1 MEGAASV
8 ATAWNTPASDALTF
22 ESTSPQPASSS
33 LDAPPYRVRFG
44 SEAATRPYLR
54 RVRFSNRPVGV
65 KRFQTI
71 HRSSVDVSRG
81 LALLRN
87 RHKGPSIMGF
97 EDEVEQSLPRPCH
110 QTDDRSKRTHELT
123 SSIVPRGTSFHRS
136 VELEFLLSHSILHGP
151 HAAATSRV
159 QRNSVPS
166 TQMRCMITA
175 NRRAS
180 ATIASLIG
188 RLGSSAFRLSTVPVS
203 MSLAG
208 SRFSSESAQGPFHH
222 GVRGRG
228 GTIFTAALP
237 SNRRQIQ
244 ADTRTHLIHRPAR
257 DIIPPLGGARV
268 PPIAFDPAR
277 SSCRCDVSGPAELG
291 AVNPDAVHDHG
302 QPACQRDDCFSNRP
316 VGVKRFQ
323 TIHRSSVDVSR
334 GLALLF
340 GIGTRALPSWGS
352 RTRWNNLYRGLAI
365 KQTTDPSGHTNSP
378 HPSSREG
385 HHSTARWSSSSSYR
399 IRSCTVLMPLRRL
412 GSSGTRCRQPR
423 CGA

>member
-1 MEGAASV
+1 MRPALWHDVSTTAVRGFPAHSSKSRENPLPADQSAPSLAA
-8 ATAWNTPASDALTF
+8 A
-22 ESTSPQPASSS
+22 
-33 LDAPPYRVRFG
+33 APSCR
-44 SEAATRPYLR
+44 S
-54 RVRFSNRPVGV
+54 VRFSNRPVGV

-81 LALLRN
+81 LALLFGIGTRAL
-87 RHKGPSIMGF
+87 PSWGSRTRWNNLYRGLAIK
-97 EDEVEQSLPRPCH
+97 
-110 QTDDRSKRTHELT
+110 QTTDPSGHTNSPHPSSREGHHSTARWSSSSSYRIDPARSSCRCARL
-123 SSIVPRGTSFHRS
+123 
-136 VELEFLLSHSILHGP
+136 
-151 HAAATSRV
+151 RV

-180 ATIASLIG
+180 ATIASL
-188 RLGSSAFRLSTVPVS
+188 
-203 MSLAG
+203 
-208 SRFSSESAQGPFHH
+208 
-222 GVRGRG
+222 
-228 GTIFTAALP
+228 
-237 SNRRQIQ
+237 
-244 ADTRTHLIHRPAR
+244 
-257 DIIPPLGGARV
+257 
-268 PPIAFDPAR
+268 
-277 SSCRCDVSGPAELG
+277 
-291 AVNPDAVHDHG
+291 
-302 QPACQRDDCFSNRP
+302 NRP

-399 IRSCTVLMPLRRL
+399 IRSCTVLYAAATSRVQRNSVPSTQMRCMITANRRA
-412 GSSGTRCRQPR
+412 SATIAFFIPRCRAIFIAHALSHDHFVETTSMV
-423 CGA
+423 CAAS